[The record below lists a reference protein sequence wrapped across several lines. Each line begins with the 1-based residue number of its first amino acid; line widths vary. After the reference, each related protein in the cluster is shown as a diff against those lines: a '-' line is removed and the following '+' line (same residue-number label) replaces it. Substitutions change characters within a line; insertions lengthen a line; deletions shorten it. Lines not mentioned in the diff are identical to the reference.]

1 MDLMQWFQLI
11 SVDALQTATQT
22 VEQTHQLVQGIK
34 QSSTKLLPIL
44 EHNPLNLNLT
54 LAINN
59 TQLFFIVYALVAI
72 FIKRPQLLAAFF
84 VSCLLF
90 ESSFFDVFSECYL
103 YLMTFIIYSY
113 VITCNQFNNK
123 TKAACVIMCILCALF
138 AYDAAFY
145 GVNGYYGATETVIYN
160 NIERLS
166 VCCHILIIAS
176 VFNIRSII
184 NNCRNF
190 CRSIVR
196 MSYRSVNFALL

>member
-1 MDLMQWFQLI
+1 MDLLQWVQLI
-11 SVDALQTATQT
+11 SVDALQTAIQT
-22 VEQTHQLVQGIK
+22 VEQAGQPVQGIK
-34 QSSTKLLPIL
+34 QSSTKLIPIL

-54 LAINN
+54 SSINN

-72 FIKRPQLLAAFF
+72 CIKRPQLLAAFF

-90 ESSFFDVFSECYL
+90 ESSFFDVFSECHL

-123 TKAACVIMCILCALF
+123 TKSACVIMCILCALF

-160 NIERLS
+160 NIERLFICS
-166 VCCHILIIAS
+166 HILIITTL
-176 VFNIRSII
+176 FNIRAII

-190 CRSIVR
+190 CGFIIR
-196 MSYRSVNFALL
+196 MSSRSVNFALL

>member
-1 MDLMQWFQLI
+1 MDLFSWF
-11 SVDALQTATQT
+11 LQAAESAQVVRERSSNT
-22 VEQTHQLVQGIK
+22 ELFLVYVLV
-34 QSSTKLLPIL
+34 S
-44 EHNPLNLNLT
+44 
-54 LAINN
+54 
-59 TQLFFIVYALVAI
+59 FFIR
-72 FIKRPQLLAAFF
+72 KPQLLAAFF
-84 VSCLLF
+84 MSCLLF
-90 ESSFFDVFSECYL
+90 ESSFFDVFSECHL

-123 TKAACVIMCILCALF
+123 TKGACVIMCILCALF

-184 NNCRNF
+184 NNCRDF

-196 MSYRSVNFALL
+196 MSYHTVNFTVL

>member
-11 SVDALQTATQT
+11 SVDALQTATQI

-34 QSSTKLLPIL
+34 QNSTKLLPIL

-72 FIKRPQLLAAFF
+72 CIKRPQLLAAFF

-123 TKAACVIMCILCALF
+123 TKSACVIMCILCALF

-160 NIERLS
+160 NIERLFICS
-166 VCCHILIIAS
+166 HILIIAS

-184 NNCRNF
+184 NNCRNL

-196 MSYRSVNFALL
+196 MSYHTVNFTVL